1 MKIVEQKK
9 TFYHVELTGDEL
21 ARSYLN
27 AEEDGLKRS
36 LFNALRQADS
46 PEDTVSLIFEELQ
59 HAQQFTERLGFEA
72 LEPEKPKRDVEIVRS
87 ETHENV
93 RYIVEF
99 EQAAPVS
106 CTCMD
111 HQVRK
116 TFCKHMGKAVV
127 QRQERALAEAAG
139 EIHP

>member
-21 ARSYLN
+21 ARSYLS

-36 LFNALRQADS
+36 LFAAIRQADS
-46 PEDTVSLIFEELQ
+46 PEDTVSLIFEELE
-59 HAQQFTERLGFEA
+59 HAQAFAERLGFEQVN
-72 LEPEKPKRDVEIVRS
+72 PEKPKRDVEIVKS

-99 EQAAPVS
+99 EKAVPVT

-111 HQVRK
+111 HQVRH
-116 TFCKHMGKAVV
+116 TFCKHMGKAIV
-127 QRQERALAEAAG
+127 QRQEKALAEAAS
-139 EIHP
+139 ENHP